1 MTVILIILTTVVS
14 VYVFQNPRLFQK
26 LQLSP
31 FMVVYKRQWYRL
43 FTHGFVHSDW
53 LHLIVNMIVLYSFGT
68 VAESV
73 FQELYNQGLV
83 SHPWLPYMVMYV
95 SSIAISS
102 IFTLMKE
109 KDDISYASVGASGA
123 VSSVVFLI
131 IFFFPIQK
139 IYFYA
144 IIPMPGIL
152 FGILYLVYSQYMSM
166 RNRDNINHDAHFIG
180 ALYGLAFPLFIDPDL
195 IHHFISQILRG
206 IRL

>member
-1 MTVILIILTTVVS
+1 MTILLIIITFLVS
-14 VYVFQNPRLFQK
+14 VYVFQNPSLFSE

-31 FMVVYKRQWYRL
+31 FMVIYRRQWYRL
-43 FTHGFVHSDW
+43 FTHGFVHADW

-73 FQELYNQGLV
+73 FDELSVQKII
-83 SHPWLPYMVMYV
+83 SHPKIVYILMYI

-102 IFTLMKE
+102 IFTLIKE
-109 KDDISYASVGASGA
+109 KDNISYASVGASGA
-123 VSSVVFLI
+123 VSTVVFLT

-152 FGILYLVYSQYMSM
+152 FGILYLIYSQYMSM
-166 RNRDNINHDAHFIG
+166 RSNDNINHDAHFIG
-180 ALYGLAFPLFIDPDL
+180 ALYGLVFPLFLEPDL
-195 IHHFISQILRG
+195 IFHFADQIRKGLN
-206 IRL
+206 